1 MQRQEPGDPRAK
13 AIEAMARALYMRNRQ
28 VYEPSW
34 GQADAAAREHYLAD
48 AKAALAALEAEGWGL
63 TNKTYPYREGD
74 AIVLGPEV
82 IATPDE
88 AVINWKGE
96 NYMPPMTVLDDNTR
110 EVERL
115 REAVRAEL
123 THGGIR
129 DRIAQETAVLG
140 AESEQGSPVR
150 RAAERL
156 DRDRDAFY
164 ERMTEALSS
173 VPVEDGSNG
182 CDLLPRWGEFHDS
195 PGGPLYAVHDNGL
208 IYAIFAGPQQ
218 ALEYQ
223 RGLDGIARRYFH
235 IENAAGER
243 LTLTEHRP
251 RHAHAILDT
260 LNRKAVEGDS
270 TNG

>member
-1 MQRQEPGDPRAK
+1 MSPASALQRQEPGDPRAK
-13 AIEAMARALYMRNRQ
+13 VIEAMAATL
-28 VYEPSW
+28 VGVLGTIP
-34 GQADAAAREHYLAD
+34 DAQAREGFFDDMFWRSLSARVLD
-48 AKAALAALEAEGWGL
+48 SALAALEQEGWGL
-63 TNKTYPYREGD
+63 TSAREAERLREYPVWVCRERSCEHYGTTGRAVCSD
-74 AIVLGPEV
+74 RGHQRPERFV
-82 IATPDE
+82 PIA
-88 AVINWKGE
+88 
-96 NYMPPMTVLDDNTR
+96 

-115 REAVRAEL
+115 RTLLAEAVPWLDHEPDEGREL
-123 THGGIR
+123 GQ
-129 DRIAQETAVLG
+129 RIEA
-140 AESEQGSPVR
+140 
-150 RAAERL
+150 
-156 DRDRDAFY
+156 
-164 ERMTEALSS
+164 ALSS
-173 VPVEDGSNG
+173 VPVEEEGSNG

-251 RHAHAILDT
+251 GHAHAILDT